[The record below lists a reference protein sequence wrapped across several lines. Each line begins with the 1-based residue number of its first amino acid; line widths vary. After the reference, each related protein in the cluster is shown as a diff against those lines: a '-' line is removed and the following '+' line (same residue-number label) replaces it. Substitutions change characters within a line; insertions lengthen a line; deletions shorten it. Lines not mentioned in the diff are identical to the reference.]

1 MLKQE
6 NKMNFKYMK
15 ICQPD
20 RGIVTER
27 IVGDGLI
34 LTYTEDRREREE
46 RPESYPLCTGSF
58 SGNLR

>member
-1 MLKQE
+1 
-6 NKMNFKYMK
+6 MNFKYMK